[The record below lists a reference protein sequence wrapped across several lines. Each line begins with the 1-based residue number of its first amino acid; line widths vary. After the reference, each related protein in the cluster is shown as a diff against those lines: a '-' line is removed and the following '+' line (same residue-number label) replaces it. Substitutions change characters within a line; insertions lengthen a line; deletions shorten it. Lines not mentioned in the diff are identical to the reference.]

1 MTQPI
6 DSDDIAGP
14 GRVTIRDCGTYE
26 DAQRAVDYLADH
38 EFAVQHV
45 QIIGT
50 DLRMVETVTGR
61 MSYGR
66 AAGGGMLSG
75 AWFGLLVGFLIGLFS
90 KDESAQFW
98 SLAFTGLLLGA
109 IFGIIFGLVAYA
121 LTGGK
126 RDFTS
131 RSQVKAG
138 RYAVTCTQEH
148 AAEARMMLGGMSV
161 S

>member
-1 MTQPI
+1 MTESAASA
-6 DSDDIAGP
+6 DVAGP
-14 GRVTIRDCGTYE
+14 GRVIIRDCASYE

-75 AWFGLLVGFLIGLFS
+75 AWFGLLVGFLIALFTN
-90 KDESAQFW
+90 DDNRFW
-98 SLAFTGLLLGA
+98 SLVMTGLLLGA
-109 IFGIIFGLVAYA
+109 IFGIVFGLVAYA

-131 RSQVKAG
+131 RSQVVAG
-138 RYAVTCTQEH
+138 TYSVTCIQEH
-148 AAEARMMLGGMSV
+148 AAEARTMLGGV
-161 S
+161 SIR

>member
-6 DSDDIAGP
+6 GTDDVAGP
-14 GRVTIRDCGTYE
+14 GRVTIRDCPSYE

-75 AWFGLLVGFLIGLFS
+75 AWFGLLVGFLIALFS
-90 KDESAQFW
+90 KDDTQFW
-98 SLAFTGLLLGA
+98 SLVMTGLLLGA
-109 IFGIIFGLVAYA
+109 IFGIVFGLVAYA

-131 RSQVKAG
+131 RSQTVAG
-138 RYAVTCTQEH
+138 TYAVTCTQEH
-148 AAEARMMLGGMSV
+148 AAEARTTLGSMSV